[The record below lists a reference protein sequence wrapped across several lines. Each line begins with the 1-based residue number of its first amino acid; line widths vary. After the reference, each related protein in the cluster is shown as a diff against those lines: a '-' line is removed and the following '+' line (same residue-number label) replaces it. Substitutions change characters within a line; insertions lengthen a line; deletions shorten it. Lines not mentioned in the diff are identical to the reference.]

1 MRSTS
6 ESSFRART
14 GRAEEFLTY
23 ISGFVNY
30 SPTRPEDRLEGM
42 TQFVSQIKAANT
54 AVADTETLKQM
65 AIGKRYRA
73 FYHEEDS
80 VQKLVVQIKAAVDSQ
95 YGKRSS
101 HAIVINRII
110 RNMRSVKL
118 KISREEI
125 TDETQAKSHKKS
137 ERSFATVTEI
147 FRELAV
153 TLDHIPDYETS
164 NHRVKKDALKKTVQK
179 LAMLNGE
186 VNTKKM
192 DSDVARTHRCALFDE
207 LKIRT
212 QRIKSYV
219 KGQYGMY
226 SDEYQ
231 LIKGLSFSD

>member
-23 ISGFVNY
+23 ISGFENY
-30 SPTRPEDRLEGM
+30 APTRPEDRLEGM
-42 TQFVSQIKAANT
+42 TQFVSQLKAANT
-54 AVADTETLKQM
+54 IVANTETLKQM
-65 AIGKRYRA
+65 AIGTRYKA

-110 RNMRSVKL
+110 RNMRSIKH
-118 KISREEI
+118 KITEEEI
-125 TDETQAKSHKKS
+125 TEETHTKSHNKS
-137 ERSFATVTEI
+137 ERSFGTVTEI

-153 TLDHIPDYETS
+153 TIENIADYETS
-164 NHRVKKDALKKTVQK
+164 NPRVTSEALKNTVKKLAL
-179 LAMLNGE
+179 LNSE
-186 VNTKKM
+186 VNTRKFE
-192 DSDVARTHRCALFDE
+192 SDVARTHRSALFDE
-207 LKIRT
+207 LKIKT

-219 KGQYGMY
+219 KGQYGMH
-226 SDEYQ
+226 STEYQ
-231 LIKGLSFSD
+231 LIKGMSFAD